1 MRMGTVPG
9 MATKVQ
15 ITFDAQDAPGLASW
29 WAALL
34 GYEMEDH
41 NDLVAGLLEQG
52 VVTEEQVSRIDGRLG
67 FAGVA
72 TAVDPDGIAPRLFVQ
87 EVPEAKVAK
96 NRLHL
101 DVPIGDEELDAAIER
116 VTGLGASLV
125 EIRSHP
131 GERWAVMQDPE
142 GNEFCLH

>member
-1 MRMGTVPG
+1 

-15 ITFDAQDAPGLASW
+15 ITFDAHDAPALAGW

-41 NDLVAGLLEQG
+41 HDLVAGLLEQG

-72 TAVDPDGIAPRLFVQ
+72 TARDPDGVAPRLFVQ

-101 DVPIGDEELDAAIER
+101 DVPVGDEGLEAAVER
-116 VTGLGASLV
+116 VVGTGATLV
-125 EIRSHP
+125 EFREHP
-131 GERWAVMQDPE
+131 GERWAVLQDPE

>member
-1 MRMGTVPG
+1 

-15 ITFDAQDAPGLASW
+15 ITFDAHDAVALASW
-29 WAALL
+29 WANLL
-34 GYEMEDH
+34 GYEVEDH
-41 NDLVAGLLEQG
+41 HDLVVGLLEQG
-52 VVTEEQVSRIDGRLG
+52 VVTEEQVSRLDGRFG

-72 TAVDPDGIAPRLFVQ
+72 TARDPEGEAPRLYVQ
-87 EVPEAKVAK
+87 EVPEDKVAK

-101 DVPIGDEELDAAIER
+101 DVPIGDEPLEHAVER
-116 VTGLGASLV
+116 VVGTGATLV
-125 EIRSHP
+125 EYREHP

>member
-1 MRMGTVPG
+1 

-15 ITFDAQDAPGLASW
+15 ITFDAHDAHALASW

-41 NDLVAGLLEQG
+41 HDLVAGLLEQG
-52 VVTEEQVSRIDGRLG
+52 IVSEEEVSRIDGRLG

-72 TAVDPDGIAPRLFVQ
+72 TARDPEGIAPRFFVQ
-87 EVPEAKVAK
+87 EVPEDKVAK
-96 NRLHL
+96 NRVHL
-101 DVPIGDEELDAAIER
+101 DIPIGDEELDAAVER
-116 VTGLGASLV
+116 VVGTGATLV
-125 EIRSHP
+125 EIREHP

>member
-1 MRMGTVPG
+1 
-9 MATKVQ
+9 MATRVQ
-15 ITFDAQDAPGLASW
+15 ITFDAHDAHALATW
-29 WAALL
+29 WANLL

-41 NDLVAGLLEQG
+41 HDLVASLLEQG
-52 VVTEEQVSRIDGRLG
+52 IVTEDDVSRIDGRLG

-72 TAVDPDGIAPRLFVQ
+72 TARDPEGIAPRIYVQ
-87 EVPEAKVAK
+87 EVPEDKVAK

-101 DVPIGDEELDAAIER
+101 DVPIGDETLDDAVVR

-125 EIRSHP
+125 EVRQHP

>member
-1 MRMGTVPG
+1 

-15 ITFDAQDAPGLASW
+15 ITFDARDAHALASW

-41 NDLVAGLLEQG
+41 HDLVAGLLEQG
-52 VVTEEQVSRIDGRLG
+52 IVTEEQVSRIDGRLG

-72 TAVDPDGIAPRLFVQ
+72 TARDPEGVAPRFYVQ
-87 EVPEAKVAK
+87 EVPEGKVAK
-96 NRLHL
+96 NRVHL
-101 DVPIGDEELDAAIER
+101 DVPLGDEPLDAAVER
-116 VTGLGASLV
+116 VVGTGATLV
-125 EIRSHP
+125 EIREHP

>member
-1 MRMGTVPG
+1 

-15 ITFDAQDAPGLASW
+15 ITFDAHDAHALASW
-29 WAALL
+29 WANLL

-41 NDLVAGLLEQG
+41 HDLVTSLLAQG
-52 VVTEEQVSRIDGRLG
+52 VVTEGDVSRIDGRLG

-72 TAVDPDGIAPRLFVQ
+72 TARDPDGVAPRLYVQ
-87 EVPEAKVAK
+87 EVPEDKVAK

-101 DVPIGDEELDAAIER
+101 DVPIGDEKLDAAVER

-125 EIRSHP
+125 EIRQHP

>member
-1 MRMGTVPG
+1 MRAYVALV
-9 MATKVQ
+9 ATKVQ
-15 ITFDAQDAPGLASW
+15 ITFDAHDAPALAGW

-34 GYEMEDH
+34 GYEVEDH
-41 NDLVAGLLEQG
+41 HDLVTGLLEQG

-67 FAGVA
+67 LAGVA
-72 TAVDPDGIAPRLFVQ
+72 TAVDPDGVAPRLFVQ

>member
-1 MRMGTVPG
+1 
-9 MATKVQ
+9 MAIKVQ
-15 ITFDAQDAPGLASW
+15 ITFDAHDAYALATW
-29 WAALL
+29 WAGLL
-34 GYEMEDH
+34 GYEMEDVG
-41 NDLVAGLLEQG
+41 DLVAHLLEQG
-52 VVTEEQVSRIDGRLG
+52 IVREDQVARIDGRLY

-72 TAVDPDGIAPRLFVQ
+72 TARDPDGIAPRLFVQ
-87 EVPEAKVAK
+87 EVSEAKVAK

-101 DVPIGDEELDAAIER
+101 DVPIGDEALDAAVER

-125 EIRSHP
+125 EFREHP

>member
-1 MRMGTVPG
+1 

-15 ITFDAQDAPGLASW
+15 ITIDAHDAPGLARW
-29 WAALL
+29 WADLL

-41 NDLVAGLLEQG
+41 HDLVAGLLERG

-72 TAVDPDGIAPRLFVQ
+72 TARDPEGIAPRFYVQ
-87 EVPEAKVAK
+87 EVPEGKVAK
-96 NRLHL
+96 NRVHL
-101 DVPIGDEELDAAIER
+101 DVPIGDEELDAAVAR
-116 VTGLGASLV
+116 VVGTGATLV
-125 EIRSHP
+125 EFREHP
-131 GERWAVMQDPE
+131 GERWAVLQDPE

>member
-1 MRMGTVPG
+1 
-9 MATKVQ
+9 MAIKVQ
-15 ITFDAQDAPGLASW
+15 ITFDAHDAYALATW
-29 WAALL
+29 WSELL
-34 GYEMEDH
+34 GYQMEDH
-41 NDLVAGLLEQG
+41 HDLVTGLLAQG
-52 VVTEEQVSRIDGRLG
+52 IVTEEQVSRIDGRLG

-72 TAVDPDGIAPRLFVQ
+72 TAVDPEGIAPRLFVQ

-101 DVPIGDEELDAAIER
+101 DVPIGDEVLDDAVER
-116 VTGLGASLV
+116 VAGTGATLV
-125 EIRSHP
+125 EFREHP

>member
-1 MRMGTVPG
+1 

-15 ITFDAQDAPGLASW
+15 ITFDAHDAHALATW
-29 WAALL
+29 WAGLL

-41 NDLVAGLLEQG
+41 HDLVSGLLEQG
-52 VVTEEQVSRIDGRLG
+52 IVTEEQVSRIDGRLG

-72 TAVDPDGIAPRLFVQ
+72 TARDPEGIAPRFYVQ
-87 EVPEAKVAK
+87 EVPEGKVAK

-101 DVPIGDEELDAAIER
+101 DVPIGDEPLDDAVQR
-116 VTGLGASLV
+116 VVGTGASLV
-125 EIRSHP
+125 EIREHP

>member
-1 MRMGTVPG
+1 
-9 MATKVQ
+9 MAIKVQ
-15 ITFDAQDAPGLASW
+15 ITFDAHDAHALATW
-29 WAALL
+29 WSELL

-41 NDLVAGLLEQG
+41 HDFVTGLLEQG
-52 VVTEEQVSRIDGRLG
+52 IVTEDQVSRIDGRLG

-72 TAVDPDGIAPRLFVQ
+72 TAVDPLGIAPRLFVQ
-87 EVPEAKVAK
+87 EVPEAKAAK

-101 DVPIGDEELDAAIER
+101 DVPIGDEPLDDAVER
-116 VTGLGASLV
+116 VVGLGANLV
-125 EIRSHP
+125 EYREHP

>member
-1 MRMGTVPG
+1 

-15 ITFDAQDAPGLASW
+15 ITFDAQDAYALASW

-34 GYEMEDH
+34 GYEMEDVSDIVS
-41 NDLVAGLLEQG
+41 NLLEQG
-52 VVTEEQVSRIDGRLG
+52 TVTEEEVTRIDGRLF

-72 TAVDPDGIAPRLFVQ
+72 TARDPEGIAPRLFVQ
-87 EVPEAKVAK
+87 DVPEAKVAK

-101 DVPIGDEELDAAIER
+101 DVPIGDEELDAAVER

-125 EIRSHP
+125 EVRQHP

>member
-1 MRMGTVPG
+1 

-15 ITFDAQDAPGLASW
+15 ITFDAHDAPALASW

-41 NDLVAGLLEQG
+41 HDLVAGLLERG
-52 VVTEEQVSRIDGRLG
+52 IVTEEQVSRIDGRLG

-72 TAVDPDGIAPRLFVQ
+72 TARDPEGIGPRFYVQ
-87 EVPEAKVAK
+87 EVPEDKVAK
-96 NRLHL
+96 NRIHL
-101 DVPIGDEELDAAIER
+101 DVPIGDEELDAAVTR
-116 VTGLGASLV
+116 VVGLGASLV
-125 EIRSHP
+125 EVREHP

>member
-1 MRMGTVPG
+1 

-15 ITFDAQDAPGLASW
+15 ITFDAHDAHALATW
-29 WAALL
+29 WADLL

-41 NDLVAGLLEQG
+41 HDLVAGLLDQG

-72 TAVDPDGIAPRLFVQ
+72 TARDPEGIAPRFYVQ
-87 EVPEAKVAK
+87 EVPEDKIAK
-96 NRLHL
+96 NRVHL
-101 DVPIGDEELDAAIER
+101 DVPIGDEPLDDAVER
-116 VTGLGASLV
+116 VATTGAVLV
-125 EIRSHP
+125 EFREHP